1 MPALP
6 VAMDVLLPV
15 LLILGSAAAAVL
27 GVYWSV
33 GLYQTV
39 RTIALLPTARD
50 GLALPMPDVSV
61 CVVVPA
67 HNEAAVIANLVHSLR
82 QQDHKRVRFVLALD
96 RCTDDTAELARA
108 AVGPD
113 ERFEVFEIE
122 SCPDDW
128 AGKVNAMWT
137 AMHRSEH
144 ARAAEFLL
152 FADAD
157 TTLHPGC
164 VRATVALAEQ
174 RRLDLLSLMSTLTT
188 DTWFERVVQPIAA
201 LELMRQ
207 YPPLRA
213 SRAERRR
220 SFANGQF
227 ILFRAAPYWAFGGH
241 ERVKDHLLEDLGISR
256 VAAEEKLPAAL
267 LNADGV
273 LICRMYHTWAQFRKG
288 WKRIYTE
295 CANRKP
301 RRLSR
306 ATWRVRAIDAIL
318 PVLAAAGAL
327 TALLATPEPGWL
339 RVFAAVVC
347 LAGLVVWGVALATIY
362 RLSRA
367 PLWSV
372 LLSPLASWRVSGI
385 LREAAQ
391 DLIHDRP
398 TEWGGR
404 AYSRVSR
411 E

>member
-1 MPALP
+1 
-6 VAMDVLLPV
+6 MDVIV
-15 LLILGSAAAAVL
+15 LIVLVAGSAAAAVL
-27 GVYWSV
+27 AVYWSV
-33 GLYQTV
+33 ALYQV
-39 RTIALLPTARD
+39 IRTMVLLPTARD
-50 GLALPMPDVSV
+50 GLALVPPDVSV

-67 HNEAAVIANLVHSLR
+67 HNEAKVIGNVVHSLR
-82 QQDHKRVRFVLALD
+82 QQDHVRVRFVLALD
-96 RCTDDTAELARA
+96 RCTDGTAEIARA
-108 AVGPD
+108 AAGPD
-113 ERFEVFEIE
+113 ERFEIFEIE

-137 AMHRSEH
+137 ALHRSAH
-144 ARAAEFLL
+144 ARDADFLL
-152 FADAD
+152 FVDAD

-164 VRATVALAEQ
+164 VRATAALAEH
-174 RRLDLLSLMSTLTT
+174 RRVDLLSLMSTLTA

-213 SRAERRR
+213 SRAENRR

-227 ILFRAAPYWAFGGH
+227 ILFRAKPYWAFGGH

-256 VAAEEKLPAAL
+256 VAAEEGLAAAL

-273 LICRMYHTWAQFRKG
+273 LICRMYHTWAEFRKG

-301 RRLSR
+301 GRLKR
-306 ATWRVRAIDAIL
+306 ATRRVRAIDTVL
-318 PVLAAAGAL
+318 PIVAAGGAL
-327 TALLATPEPGWL
+327 VALLSSVDPVWL
-339 RVFAAVVC
+339 RTVAAVVC
-347 LAGLVVWGVALATIY
+347 LGGLAVWCVALAAIY

-367 PLWSV
+367 PLWAV
-372 LLSPLASWRVSGI
+372 VLSPLAAWRVSGI
-385 LREAAQ
+385 LREAAM
-391 DLIHDRP
+391 DLVHDRP

-411 E
+411 

>member
-1 MPALP
+1 
-6 VAMDVLLPV
+6 MDVIV
-15 LLILGSAAAAVL
+15 LIVLVAGSAASAVL
-27 GVYWSV
+27 AVYWSV
-33 GLYQTV
+33 ALYQV
-39 RTIALLPTARD
+39 IRTMVLLPTARD
-50 GLALPMPDVSV
+50 GLALPVPDVSV

-67 HNEAAVIANLVHSLR
+67 HNEAKVIGNVVHSLR
-82 QQDHKRVRFVLALD
+82 QQDHVRVRFVLALD
-96 RCTDDTAELARA
+96 RCTDDTAEIARA
-108 AVGPD
+108 AAGPD
-113 ERFEVFEIE
+113 ERFEIFEIE

-137 AMHRSEH
+137 ALHRSAH
-144 ARAAEFLL
+144 ARDADFLL
-152 FADAD
+152 FVDAD

-164 VRATVALAEQ
+164 VRATAALAEH
-174 RRLDLLSLMSTLTT
+174 RRVDLLSLMSTLTA

-213 SRAERRR
+213 SRAENRR

-227 ILFRAAPYWAFGGH
+227 ILFRAKPYWAFGGH

-256 VAAEEKLPAAL
+256 VAAEEGLAAAL

-273 LICRMYHTWAQFRKG
+273 LICRMYHTWTEFRKG

-301 RRLSR
+301 GRLKR
-306 ATWRVRAIDAIL
+306 ATRRVRAIDTVL
-318 PVLAAAGAL
+318 PVLAVGGAL
-327 TALLATPEPGWL
+327 AALLTSVEPVWL
-339 RVFAAVVC
+339 RTVAAVVC
-347 LAGLVVWGVALATIY
+347 LGGLAVWCVALAAIY

-367 PLWSV
+367 PLWAV
-372 LLSPLASWRVSGI
+372 VLSPLAAWRVSGI
-385 LREAAQ
+385 LREAAM
-391 DLIHDRP
+391 DLVHDRP

-411 E
+411 

>member
-1 MPALP
+1 
-6 VAMDVLLPV
+6 MDAILLMV
-15 LLILGSAAAAVL
+15 TLVGLAAAAAL
-27 GVYWSV
+27 AVYWSV
-33 GLYQTV
+33 ALYQTI
-39 RTIALLPTARD
+39 RTIVLLPTARD
-50 GLALPMPDVSV
+50 GLTLPPPGASV

-67 HNEAAVIANLVHSLR
+67 HNEAKVIGNLVHSLR
-82 QQDHKRVRFVLALD
+82 QQDYKHVRFVLALD
-96 RCTDDTAELARA
+96 RCTDETAAIARGA
-108 AVGPD
+108 AGPD
-113 ERFEVFEIE
+113 ERFEIFEIE

-144 ARAAEFLL
+144 ARGAEFLL
-152 FADAD
+152 FVDAD

-164 VRATVALAEQ
+164 VRATVALAQE
-174 RRLDLLSLMSTLTT
+174 RKLDLLSLMSTLTT
-188 DTWFERVVQPIAA
+188 DTWFERVVQPVAA

-220 SFANGQF
+220 AFANGQF
-227 ILFRAAPYWAFGGH
+227 ILFRAKPYWAFGGH

-256 VAAEEKLPAAL
+256 VAADEGLPAGL

-273 LICRMYHTWAQFRKG
+273 LICRMYHTWAEFRKG

-306 ATWRVRAIDAIL
+306 ATVRVRIIDGLL
-318 PVLAAAGAL
+318 PVLACLGAVAALSGSF
-327 TALLATPEPGWL
+327 EPGWA
-339 RVFAAVVC
+339 RVTGAVVC
-347 LAGLVVWGVALATIY
+347 LIGLVVWSVALAAIY

-372 LLSPLASWRVSGI
+372 PLYPLASWRVSGI

-411 E
+411 